1 MRQQNPSGMQKVAN
15 HERCYSIGGPF
26 LAMTSACQTKE
37 TDIVM
42 IP

>member
-15 HERCYSIGGPF
+15 HERCYSTGRPF
-26 LAMTSACQTKE
+26 LALTSACQTKE
-37 TDIVM
+37 IYIVM